1 MSRSRKRVCLQQ
13 CPSLN
18 LNWLVRNG
26 FIRRAGFTPGQSI
39 TWQMPGYGAV
49 ASGFISAD
57 MTDPSTGWLKIWMDE
72 FSQEI
77 ALASQPRHFGGGQ
90 WYFVCPL
97 TGRKVSVVW
106 KPRGATQF
114 ASRSAW
120 PNQVAYLTQFGSWI
134 DRAHLGK
141 AKIKARLLGDS
152 DPEEWDLP
160 PRPRGMRVKTYDRLV
175 AQFDADQSKLD
186 GGLAALTTKWI
197 KL

>member
-1 MSRSRKRVCLQQ
+1 MSRSRMRACLQE

-26 FIRRAGFTPGQSI
+26 LIRRAGFTPGQSI
-39 TWQMPGYGAV
+39 AWRMRGYGAV

-77 ALASQPRHFGGGQ
+77 ALARQSRHFGGGQ

-97 TGRKVSVVW
+97 TSRKVSVVW

-114 ASRSAW
+114 ASRYAW
-120 PNQVAYLTQFGSWI
+120 PNKVAYLTQFGSWI

-175 AQFDADQSKLD
+175 ARFDAHQSKLD
-186 GGLAALTTKWI
+186 AGLAALTTKWMSS
-197 KL
+197 